1 MVESKDQLQLSEGYG
16 LVVDFIENDL
26 PRRHSYFKTLP
37 VRHHKQHIQYTNM
50 KRGKTPEMTPPGP
63 TMQSVP
69 VPRPSTKPK
78 ENTPIAMTY
87 WSMVFPA
94 ARLKF
99 ESMPQANA
107 PKNRKPE
114 YDIRS
119 STTWIDVYS
128 KLNNARQYY
137 TNKTGIRGGIR
148 RVWEWT
154 ADNAAQPVLGATKL
168 APQMDIVT
176 PVLAAVQ
183 IIIEAA
189 QKGAEVRKEV
199 LNAFDELEDVFSDVE
214 FFLGPFRGEGL
225 ILDQAVSLVAS
236 VLLAIERGI
245 TFFTRPG
252 LVRGFEAILKGK
264 DYEKPLLDSLTT
276 ITSQSKKL
284 MAQALKTHIRDFN
297 GYSRASLQILE
308 SIRKGNREIAVKVVH
323 IADKTDKVYDE
334 VHILNSNISLLMD
347 KHDEEMETL
356 KRELSMQKGRI
367 SNQERLLV
375 AGAREVEYLRNVVRS
390 TSPYQPN
397 SAWALPP
404 RSPLLLPQT
413 ETQYIGQEELWT
425 LLGIGDID
433 TIDIEA
439 VEEKRQELPPQD
451 RRRTEQL
458 VHDRRFQDWIVSPA
472 SAKLMI
478 YGNFSGFM
486 VETSALSFFCTTLTK
501 AFRSRKRYLCL
512 VWFCGRHLG
521 YDDES
526 DSDSSDEEDDC
537 DGGLNLGR
545 DEEDDYGPETRQS
558 VIKRMVRSLIAQ
570 LLCDYDFGSG
580 HLLPPDIDPEIIE
593 EGHSLSQ
600 LRRLFCWLVRQLP
613 EEITLFCLID
623 GIVFYEREDFEDPML
638 DVLGDILGLTVSND
652 VLASVKV
659 LVTSP
664 RPTSIVRIGFEDED
678 VDPDGTGEKKTSILS
693 MDLLTPSHMDI
704 SDERVNRNLEVI
716 AGEKAGEEVKY
727 DLAE

>member
-1 MVESKDQLQLSEGYG
+1 
-16 LVVDFIENDL
+16 
-26 PRRHSYFKTLP
+26 
-37 VRHHKQHIQYTNM
+37 
-50 KRGKTPEMTPPGP
+50 
-63 TMQSVP
+63 
-69 VPRPSTKPK
+69 
-78 ENTPIAMTY
+78 
-87 WSMVFPA
+87 
-94 ARLKF
+94 
-99 ESMPQANA
+99 
-107 PKNRKPE
+107 
-114 YDIRS
+114 
-119 STTWIDVYS
+119 
-128 KLNNARQYY
+128 
-137 TNKTGIRGGIR
+137 
-148 RVWEWT
+148 
-154 ADNAAQPVLGATKL
+154 
-168 APQMDIVT
+168 
-176 PVLAAVQ
+176 
-183 IIIEAA
+183 
-189 QKGAEVRKEV
+189 
-199 LNAFDELEDVFSDVE
+199 
-214 FFLGPFRGEGL
+214 
-225 ILDQAVSLVAS
+225 
-236 VLLAIERGI
+236 
-245 TFFTRPG
+245 
-252 LVRGFEAILKGK
+252 
-264 DYEKPLLDSLTT
+264 
-276 ITSQSKKL
+276 
-284 MAQALKTHIRDFN
+284 
-297 GYSRASLQILE
+297 
-308 SIRKGNREIAVKVVH
+308 
-323 IADKTDKVYDE
+323 
-334 VHILNSNISLLMD
+334 
-347 KHDEEMETL
+347 METL

-397 SAWALPP
+397 STWALPP

-439 VEEKRQELPPQD
+439 IEEKRQELPPQD

-458 VHDRRFQDWIVSPA
+458 VHDRRFQNWIVSPA

-486 VETSALSFFCTTLTK
+486 VETSALSLFCTTLTK
-501 AFRSRKRYLCL
+501 AFRSRKRYLSL

-526 DSDSSDEEDDC
+526 DSDSSDEEDDY
-537 DGGLNLGR
+537 DGGPNLGP

-570 LLCDYDFGSG
+570 LLCDYDFGSR

-600 LRRLFCWLVRQLP
+600 LRRLLCWLVRQLP

-652 VLASVKV
+652 VMASVKV

-664 RPTSIVRIGFEDED
+664 RPTSTVRIGFEDED
-678 VDPDGTGEKKTSILS
+678 EDEDSDGTGEKNPSILS

-704 SDERVNRNLEVI
+704 SDERVNRNLGVI
-716 AGEKAGEEVKY
+716 AGEKAGDEVEEY